1 VKHSYK
7 IGQKLKLIY
16 KGQYLKASIISLG
29 SQSDNR
35 KDGYFYARLQNGERK
50 LYNYDLNRVNWAC
63 NVIEY
68 NETEKE
74 IDKLL
79 EKLEG

>member
-1 VKHSYK
+1 MQHPYT
-7 IGQKLKLIY
+7 IGHKLKLIY

-68 NETEKE
+68 NEPEKE
-74 IDKLL
+74 TYLKGED
-79 EKLEG
+79 